1 MAGPAL
7 LAAGILD
14 ELDAAVAHLDIE
26 CDFGVEPGS
35 GICSLLGPLWPDEG
49 GHAEE
54 VAQVRLAI
62 AHARERDLGQRLRAL
77 ERFAEDSSAAVRAAE
92 GKFSSAQAKRVEGA
106 SRVSTMKHGSMEC
119 TRALQRQ
126 LHKISL
132 APPPEAEPAAVGC
145 SRHGSGLKEASTG
158 RTQTNGPEAE
168 DSPCPNARAQR
179 RMDESGNWDAG
190 LGTALDVGRSAHRR
204 VTAPQGLLTSLWPE
218 LSCCCGCKGDA
229 AGHHPT
235 SLPRFALVPRSSVP
249 RAEEEAKDAT
259 FRHSL
264 SVVFEESG
272 VGTGKEEEEAIYS
285 SLESTSSHPST
296 AVSGSSDVGSGAS
309 CLSEAAT
316 FDTRTIGERRSMC
329 SADAL
334 PGTSTPNKSK
344 GHAPRLQTKTRIVSR
359 QMSVLSF

>member
-26 CDFGVEPGS
+26 CDFGVETGS
-35 GICSLLGPLWPDEG
+35 GICSLLGPLWSDEG
-49 GHAEE
+49 SHAEE

-106 SRVSTMKHGSMEC
+106 SRVSTMKHGSIEC

-126 LHKISL
+126 LQKITL
-132 APPPEAEPAAVGC
+132 APPPEAGPAAVGC
-145 SRHGSGLKEASTG
+145 PHKEASTG
-158 RTQTNGPEAE
+158 RAQTNGPDAE
-168 DSPCPNARAQR
+168 GSPCPNAKAQR
-179 RMDESGNWDAG
+179 RLDESGNWDVG
-190 LGTALDVGRSAHRR
+190 LGRALDVGRSAHRR
-204 VTAPQGLLTSLWPE
+204 VTAPEGMLTLLWPE
-218 LSCCCGCKGDA
+218 LSCCCGCKEVA

-249 RAEEEAKDAT
+249 RAEEEAKEAT

-264 SVVFEESG
+264 SVVFEESD

-296 AVSGSSDVGSGAS
+296 AVSSSSDVGSGAS
-309 CLSEAAT
+309 SLSEAAT

-329 SADAL
+329 NADAL
-334 PGTSTPNKSK
+334 PGTQSPNKSK
-344 GHAPRLQTKTRIVSR
+344 GQTPRPQTKTRIVSR